1 MSETIDQRRERE
13 ELVGNM
19 ADIIQMA
26 AELQKR
32 AASVMECIML
42 WNPPQEEQGEAPEPP
57 KFTPLSP
64 PPEKSQPACAVT
76 VSPAPGPV
84 QVTNAEPKVDL
95 GPRHPDG
102 SLKRT
107 RRNRILDAWEQSEH
121 FTVQAMAADLKMAQ
135 SDVNEILDRARQ
147 TKDYRVIAGDE
158 LRKREPKI
166 PATVEKNPGPA
177 LDPEDEVNL
186 GLPPNK
192 DAPTIIKSRNGVS
205 LPRVGLPK
213 LPEDDD
219 RKPPGWMPPLKGI
232 PHDTILVVQPE
243 NRAVHGHKGYFR
255 ASKSTLD
262 VMQRLSDG
270 NMYPAQTLL
279 GVGKYATVSDTLDR
293 LKGLKPI
300 LGAIGVDLQI
310 NAGLVK
316 LNRLED

>member
-147 TKDYRVIAGDE
+147 TKDHRVIAGDE
-158 LRKREPKI
+158 LRERELKI
-166 PATVEKNPGPA
+166 SATVEKNPEPEPAQMVGQWQDPGPIVKA
-177 LDPEDEVNL
+177 
-186 GLPPNK
+186 
-192 DAPTIIKSRNGVS
+192 RNGVS
-205 LPRVGLPK
+205 LPRVGLPD
-213 LPEDDD
+213 LPEELG

-232 PHDTILVVQPE
+232 PHDAILVVQPE

-255 ASKSTLD
+255 ANKPTLD
-262 VMQRLSDG
+262 VMQKLSDG

-279 GVGKYATVSDTLDR
+279 SIGKYATASETLDKLR
-293 LKGLKPI
+293 LLKPM
-300 LGAIGVDLQI
+300 LAAIGVDLKI

-316 LNRLED
+316 LNRIEGDA